1 MSSLQGPV
9 VFPLVRGKKA
19 GTLSSP
25 IVKAKMLRSEFLG
38 FNGIPRQWVN
48 VARVPRSCLSK
59 LIGCSFSSSSND
71 SGSTADNFNE
81 SDDDYV
87 NSSVVEAVEVHSGKE
102 GFMIKMR
109 DGSHVKCVHNNPLG
123 VHVHNYAPNPAVV
136 LKMEDGTGL
145 LLPIIVLEMSS
156 VLLMAAVRNVQLV
169 RLLFYIDS
177 DKAIQRKL
185 HCNLK
190 VKLVRVTKR
199 EHETY
204 LAQLHL
210 TKLNNDAESIS
221 FDLRPSDAINI
232 AVKCKVP
239 IQVNKN
245 LAYSDGVRIV
255 ESADLAPRAASSDG
269 LLLTGPDKPA
279 GQPSTDEKEF
289 ILVRNM
295 LVAAVEERYRDAALW
310 RDKLTQLRSNKNW
323 T

>member
-9 VFPLVRGKKA
+9 VFPLVCGKKA
-19 GTLSSP
+19 DTLSSP
-25 IVKAKMLRSEFLG
+25 IVKAKMLRSDFLG
-38 FNGIPRQWVN
+38 FNGIPRQRVN

-71 SGSTADNFNE
+71 SGSTAENFNE

-87 NSSVVEAVEVHSGKE
+87 NSSVVEAVEVHSGKD

-109 DGSHVKCVHNNPLG
+109 DGSHVKCVHNNPQG

-156 VLLMAAVRNVQLV
+156 VLLMAAVRNVQLARPTMYQV
-169 RLLFYIDS
+169 
-177 DKAIQRKL
+177 
-185 HCNLK
+185 LK
-190 VKLVRVTKR
+190 EMIEKMGYTVKLVRVTKR

-269 LLLTGPDKPA
+269 LLFTGPDKPA
-279 GQPSTDEKEF
+279 EQPSTDEKEF

>member
-1 MSSLQGPV
+1 MSSLQVPV

-38 FNGIPRQWVN
+38 FNGISRQRVN
-48 VARVPRSCLSK
+48 VTHVPRSRLSK

-71 SGSTADNFNE
+71 SGSTAENFNE

-87 NSSVVEAVEVHSGKE
+87 TSSVVEAV
-102 GFMIKMR
+102 
-109 DGSHVKCVHNNPLG
+109 
-123 VHVHNYAPNPAVV
+123 
-136 LKMEDGTGL
+136 
-145 LLPIIVLEMSS
+145 EMSS
-156 VLLMAAVRNVQLV
+156 VLLMAAVRNVQLARPTMYQV
-169 RLLFYIDS
+169 
-177 DKAIQRKL
+177 
-185 HCNLK
+185 LK
-190 VKLVRVTKR
+190 EMVEKMGYTVKLVRVTKR

-210 TKLNNDAESIS
+210 TKLDNDAESIS

-232 AVKCKVP
+232 AVNCKVP
-239 IQVNKN
+239 IQVNKK

-269 LLLTGPDKPA
+269 LLFTGPDKPA

-323 T
+323 A

>member
-9 VFPLVRGKKA
+9 VCPLVCGKQT

-25 IVKAKMLRSEFLG
+25 IVKAKMLRSELWG
-38 FNGIPRQWVN
+38 FNGISRRRINN
-48 VARVPRSCLSK
+48 VDRLPRSRVSK
-59 LIGCSFSSSSND
+59 LIGCSFNSSSND
-71 SGSTADNFNE
+71 NGSMAENSNE
-81 SDDDYV
+81 SDADYV
-87 NSSVVEAVEVHSGKE
+87 NSSVIEAVEVQSGKD

-109 DGSHVKCVHNNPLG
+109 DGRNVKCVRNNPQG
-123 VHVHNYAPNPAVV
+123 VHVHNYAPNPAIV
-136 LKMEDGTGL
+136 LRMEDGTGL

-156 VLLMAAVRNVQLV
+156 VLLMAAVHNVQLARPTMYQV
-169 RLLFYIDS
+169 
-177 DKAIQRKL
+177 
-185 HCNLK
+185 LK
-190 VKLVRVTKR
+190 EMVEKMGYAVKLVRVTKR

-221 FDLRPSDAINI
+221 LDLRPSDAINI

-245 LAYSDGVRIV
+245 LVYSDGVRIV
-255 ESADLAPRAASSDG
+255 ESADPAPHAATSDG
-269 LLLTGPDKPA
+269 LLFTGLDKPT
-279 GQPSTDEKEF
+279 GQPSIDEKEF

-295 LVAAVEERYRDAALW
+295 LVAAVEERYKDAALW
-310 RDKLTQLRSNKNW
+310 RDKLTQLRSNRNW